1 MLWKE
6 NPMDGVSQEEFTRF
20 KRAVIKKLKAQDAL
34 IGDAFSAIAAL
45 ESKEDE
51 VVDEALDRAMR
62 AQRAVRRLE
71 KRMNDGTNSVG

>member
-1 MLWKE
+1 MAE
-6 NPMDGVSQEEFTRF
+6 PVSQEEFLRF
-20 KRAVIKKLKAQDAL
+20 KRAVIKKLKAQDNL
-34 IGDAFSAIAAL
+34 IADAFSAIAAL

-71 KRMNDGTNSVG
+71 KRMNGEA